1 MLTCRR
7 GHPQKRVCSERLRPA
22 PQKLFIYRVDFS
34 SSVGR
39 RNSTAAAMPHLSRE
53 VTPLTPRALLSSL
66 SPCQICVENQSQK
79 WPEDTTGRG
88 GPEARGPFGLRNA
101 PLRLLSR
108 LLMPSEPRALTH
120 WGVESL
126 PPDSRPSSLHSAS
139 RGTKFPPWPGPRDC
153 LSVSARPRAASRAA
167 DGACDCPGPRVGPPR
182 APPSKGPRPVHA
194 QELPDGRPSLQA
206 LLGDASIPTRAQE
219 THFSDPESTGSSPP
233 SGTHLSAPAS

>member
-1 MLTCRR
+1 MQAGTPAETGVFR
-7 GHPQKRVCSERLRPA
+7 A
-22 PQKLFIYRVDFS
+22 PQTS
-34 SSVGR
+34 SPETLHLPCGLLVISRQKKQHRGR
-39 RNSTAAAMPHLSRE
+39 HAAL
-53 VTPLTPRALLSSL
+53 VTGSHPTNAKGLTEFPVPPR
-66 SPCQICVENQSQK
+66 QICVENQSQK

-108 LLMPSEPRALTH
+108 LLMPSEPRALT
-120 WGVESL
+120 SL
-126 PPDSRPSSLHSAS
+126 GRRVPPPDSRPSSLHSAS